1 MIEIGLTVGQY
12 LQKQREEK
20 KIPIEYVAEKTR
32 ITLANLQALEKDDF
46 HRLPGEFFTRGFLRT
61 YAKFVQ
67 LDTAEVIDAYQVQVE
82 ATRKQRQDEELAV
95 SPSTPFSKNILNF
108 FLDFVSTV
116 MGATPPFPLGK
127 TVLPPKN

>member
-12 LQKQREEK
+12 LQKQRKEK

-67 LDTAEVIDAYQVQVE
+67 LDAAEVIDAYQVQVE

-108 FLDFVSTV
+108 FLDFVSTI
-116 MGATPPFPLGK
+116 MGATPTFSLGK